1 MLRAF
6 EILPGDVSYRFI
18 SCGLAFQA
26 RHGTR
31 LVAEI
36 IQLYDDLDSR
46 TALVTGKG
54 ADILHR
60 ENDVGKVFQRC

>member
-1 MLRAF
+1 MPRAF

-18 SCGLAFQA
+18 SCGLAFHA

-36 IQLYDDLDSR
+36 IQLYGDLDPR
-46 TALVTGKG
+46 TALATGRG
-54 ADILHR
+54 AGILPR
-60 ENDVGKVFQRC
+60 ENDVGK